1 MEKDDDELDP
11 DILEVIEDQ
20 KRLARGVSRQAS
32 KISRLGRKAL
42 QAIEACDARALAKEL
57 RLAGVP
63 EDSEAWKRAW
73 EIFRSCCGH

>member
-1 MEKDDDELDP
+1 MEKDDELDP
-11 DILEVIEDQ
+11 EVQEVIEDQ
-20 KRLARGVSRQAS
+20 KKLASGVSRQVS
-32 KISRLGRKAL
+32 KMNRLGRKAL

-73 EIFRSCCGH
+73 EIFHSCCGH